1 MDEIDR
7 KLLQLLQD
15 DATLSIAQ
23 LAERVGLSA
32 TPCWKRIQKLEA
44 NGVITRRVALIDPER
59 VGVGLTVFVGVEAG
73 AHTPE
78 WLERF
83 SSGVAAMPEIMAIYR
98 MAGDIDY
105 LLQVGVADMAEFD
118 AFYKRL
124 IDAAPIKNVSSRF
137 AIERVK
143 HSTAY
148 PLHNGAFRDR
158 RSGEKHILL
167 GVLHKLARQ
176 QHATDRRVDQRRRRS
191 SR

>member
-1 MDEIDR
+1 MSGARGGDAGSAEPMDRIDR
-7 KLLQLLQD
+7 KLLELLQD

-23 LAERVGLSA
+23 LADRVGLSA

-44 NGVITRRVALIDPER
+44 KKVITRRVALVEPEQ
-59 VGVGLTVFVGVEAG
+59 VGVGLTVFVGIEAG

-83 SSGVAAMPEIMAIYR
+83 STGAAAMPEVMALYR

-105 LLQVGVADMAEFD
+105 LLHVAVADMAEYD

-124 IDAAPIKNVSSRF
+124 IDMAPIKNVSSRF
-137 AIERVK
+137 AMERIK
-143 HSTAY
+143 HTTAY

-158 RSGEKHILL
+158 RGHEENEEE
-167 GVLHKLARQ
+167 
-176 QHATDRRVDQRRRRS
+176 
-191 SR
+191 

>member
-1 MDEIDR
+1 MDGIDR
-7 KLLQLLQD
+7 KLLELLQD

-23 LAERVGLSA
+23 LSERVGLSA

-44 NGVITRRVALIDPER
+44 TGVVTRRVALVDPER

-83 SSGVAAMPEIMAIYR
+83 SGGVAAMPEVMALYR
-98 MAGDIDY
+98 MAGDVDY
-105 LLQVGVADMAEFD
+105 LLHVAVADMAEFD

-124 IDAAPIKNVSSRF
+124 IDVAPMKNVSSRF
-137 AIERVK
+137 AMERMK

-158 RSGEKHILL
+158 RAAEESDEE
-167 GVLHKLARQ
+167 
-176 QHATDRRVDQRRRRS
+176 
-191 SR
+191 

>member
-1 MDEIDR
+1 MMDEIDR

-44 NGVITRRVALIDPER
+44 KGVITRRVALVDSEK
-59 VGVGLTVFVGVEAG
+59 VGVGLSVFVGIEAG

-78 WLERF
+78 WLGRF
-83 SSGVAAMPEIMAIYR
+83 SAGVAAMPEVMALYR

-105 LLQVGVADMAEFD
+105 LLQVAVADMAEFD

-124 IDAAPIKNVSSRF
+124 IEVVPMKNVSSRF
-137 AIERVK
+137 AMERMK
-143 HSTAY
+143 YRTAY

-158 RSGEKHILL
+158 RAHDEN
-167 GVLHKLARQ
+167 
-176 QHATDRRVDQRRRRS
+176 DEE
-191 SR
+191 